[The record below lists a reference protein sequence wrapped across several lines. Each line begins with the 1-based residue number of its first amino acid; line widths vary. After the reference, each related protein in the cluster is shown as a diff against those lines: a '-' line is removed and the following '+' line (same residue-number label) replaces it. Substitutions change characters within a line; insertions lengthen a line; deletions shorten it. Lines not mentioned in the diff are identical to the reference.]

1 LPVTK
6 SAEKE
11 MRKTE
16 KRRLRNKA
24 LRTRAKTMIDK
35 AERFIFSGDIESARK
50 TAAAAIQSLDKAA
63 EKGILH
69 PNNAARR
76 KARLMKKLNQARTPP
91 APKEPTPTS

>member
-1 LPVTK
+1 
-6 SAEKE
+6 

-76 KARLMKKLNQARTPP
+76 KARLMKKLNQAQAPP
-91 APKEPTPTS
+91 APKEPASAS